1 MKETNAIE
9 KPKEMGTLLK
19 KVRNPFWMAPLS
31 GITEICFREFMDEM
45 RAGVLISELVSAK
58 GLVYN
63 SERTQAMIRIHKKP
77 GTIVGIQLFGE
88 TAEDIIEGS
97 RYVEAVG
104 ADFLDINLGC
114 PVKKVVK
121 KGCGSALLRDPDNLE
136 RFLSKIKSNIK
147 LPLTCKMRT
156 GWDHNELTVHE
167 CVRAAYNAGCEWA
180 AIHGRTRAQGYQG
193 ESDWKLIKEVQQN
206 SPLPI
211 IGNGDIRNSKQAI
224 DRLEE
229 SGVAAVMIGRGA
241 LRNPWIFM
249 ECEGKLESGHI
260 PDRIEKVSRF
270 FSILE
275 GFHDSRH
282 VLIYLRKLMVWLAF
296 GLPGASSFRGEL
308 FTLNSAKEVYNL
320 ATVFFAKN
328 KSYPVPIFENQE
340 AFMMGGHG

>member
-1 MKETNAIE
+1 
-9 KPKEMGTLLK
+9 
-19 KVRNPFWMAPLS
+19 
-31 GITEICFREFMDEM
+31 
-45 RAGVLISELVSAK
+45 
-58 GLVYN
+58 
-63 SERTQAMIRIHKKP
+63 
-77 GTIVGIQLFGE
+77 
-88 TAEDIIEGS
+88 
-97 RYVEAVG
+97 
-104 ADFLDINLGC
+104 
-114 PVKKVVK
+114 
-121 KGCGSALLRDPDNLE
+121 
-136 RFLSKIKSNIK
+136 
-147 LPLTCKMRT
+147 
-156 GWDHNELTVHE
+156 
-167 CVRAAYNAGCEWA
+167 
-180 AIHGRTRAQGYQG
+180 
-193 ESDWKLIKEVQQN
+193 
-206 SPLPI
+206 
-211 IGNGDIRNSKQAI
+211 
-224 DRLEE
+224 
-229 SGVAAVMIGRGA
+229 MIGRGA